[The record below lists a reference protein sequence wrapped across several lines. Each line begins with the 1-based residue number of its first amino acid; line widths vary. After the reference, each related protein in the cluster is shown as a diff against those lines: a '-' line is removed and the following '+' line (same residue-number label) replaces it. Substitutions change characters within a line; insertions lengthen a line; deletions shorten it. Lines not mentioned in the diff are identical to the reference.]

1 MQMDLLEWRGIVD
14 ARILRQKV
22 MTQILKATCV
32 NGGLL
37 LEQPLNPRLE
47 GKTVELVVIES
58 NHATVTELD
67 EMAQWK
73 ERALQFLEK
82 AKAYSGK
89 LPPDYKFD
97 RNEIYDR

>member
-1 MQMDLLEWRGIVD
+1 
-14 ARILRQKV
+14 

-47 GKTVELVVIES
+47 GKTLELVVIES
-58 NHATVTELD
+58 SQEAVTELD
-67 EMAQWK
+67 ETAQWE
-73 ERALQFLEK
+73 ERALHFLEK
-82 AKAYSGK
+82 AKEYSFK

-97 RNEIYDR
+97 RDEIYDR

>member
-1 MQMDLLEWRGIVD
+1 
-14 ARILRQKV
+14 

-37 LEQPLNPRLE
+37 LEQPLHPRLE

-58 NHATVTELD
+58 SQATMTELD
-67 EMAQWK
+67 ETAQWK